1 MTRTRIAGRM
11 AAALI
16 AATMA
21 TFPAAAA
28 SLKSCV
34 EGLRRD
40 AERAGIPDSITGR
53 ALADV
58 AYDEKAVRFSRT
70 QPEYKTEIWDY
81 MAFLVDLERIQDGR
95 AQMKRHRTTLAQV
108 QKRIGVDQYIVAA
121 LWGVE
126 TDYGRKKGDFFIPH
140 ALANVI
146 CLSGRRADYFKGEL
160 IAALKIV
167 ADGDIRL
174 KDLNGSWAGA
184 FGQTQFMP
192 STYRRL
198 AIDFDGDGHKDLV
211 NSSADALASAANYL
225 KKAGWNNR
233 LPWGFEVRV
242 PKGYDGPSGRRKRA
256 TLESWARR
264 GITHIN
270 RARLKGDYSAG
281 LLLPAGRN
289 GPAFLVTSNFDALY
303 SYNVAESY
311 ALAIGHLSDRL
322 RGHGPLEARW
332 PTDDPGLSRAQRLDL
347 QRRLMVN
354 GYNIGQPDGLIGPLT
369 QEAIRKA
376 EIRHGM
382 DPTGR
387 PGTKIYRALG
397 GTK

>member
-1 MTRTRIAGRM
+1 MTTTRTAAGYGAIF
-11 AAALI
+11 AAALLAVI
-16 AATMA
+16 
-21 TFPAAAA
+21 PAHAA

-34 EGLRRD
+34 DGLRRD
-40 AERAGIPDSITGR
+40 TIAAGVPRTVADQ
-53 ALADV
+53 ALANV
-58 AYDEKAVRFSRT
+58 SFDEKAVRFSRT

-81 MAFLVDLERIQDGR
+81 MAFLVDRDRVRDGR
-95 AQMKRHRTTLAQV
+95 ALMKRHMTTLAQV
-108 QKRIGVDQYIVAA
+108 QKRIGVDRYIVAA

-160 IAALKIV
+160 ITALKIV
-167 ADGDIRL
+167 AAGDIHL
-174 KDLNGSWAGA
+174 KDLKGSWAGA

-198 AIDFDGDGHKDLV
+198 AVDFDGDGHKDLV
-211 NSSADALASAANYL
+211 NSTDDALASAANYL
-225 KKAGWNNR
+225 KKASWDNR
-233 LPWGFEVRV
+233 LPWGFEVIL
-242 PKGYDGPSGRRKRA
+242 PKGYDGPSGRKKRA
-256 TLESWARR
+256 ALSTWASR
-264 GITHIN
+264 GVRHIN
-270 RARLKGDYSAG
+270 GSPPKGNYSAG

-322 RGHGPLEARW
+322 RGHGPLETRW
-332 PTDDPGLSRAQRLDL
+332 PTDDPGLSREQRLDL

-354 GYNIGQPDGLIGPLT
+354 GYDIGKPDGLIGPAT
-369 QEAIRKA
+369 QNAIRKA
-376 EIRHGM
+376 EIRLGM
-382 DPTGR
+382 EPTGR